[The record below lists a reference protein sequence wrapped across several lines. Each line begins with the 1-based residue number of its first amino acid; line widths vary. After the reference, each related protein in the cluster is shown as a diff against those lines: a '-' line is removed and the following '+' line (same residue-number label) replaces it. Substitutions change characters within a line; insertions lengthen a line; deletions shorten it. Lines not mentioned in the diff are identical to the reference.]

1 MSFKLCSFNY
11 SPVGFAV
18 LAALTATPALADD
31 AESSLVE
38 ANIERITVTG
48 RTFNDYKV
56 GVASGAMRGDID
68 LMDTPQSVAVIP
80 DFVTD
85 EQLATNLS
93 EVLVNDS
100 SVTSGSEKWNR
111 QVFNIRGFE
120 LSSGSGYLINGQQ
133 QWSHYVQPIETLQQ
147 VEVLKGPSSM
157 LYGQSGPGG
166 LINMVTK
173 KPTYDTLFNLGFDT
187 DEHGSTRFQLDAGG
201 SLNEAQTIRYRTV
214 LVKQDTQYWRTYF
227 GENGQDDTN
236 QERDRWLGYLNLE
249 FDITDDLMLSL
260 KYDHTQD
267 KTGIDRGGWL
277 NSDGELIGGRD
288 IIWDMPWAFTD
299 NTISNLGAELTY
311 HLSDDWQVKAGYN
324 DQQFNR
330 QRLDS
335 SPSLLKGSEDPFTDG
350 YTISPFDRYDDWQH
364 KTGFIDF
371 TGIVNTG
378 NVEHQLLIGA
388 NMLDYYYGQLK
399 ESGKK
404 NQPVM
409 PGQPLP
415 KPDLDYHNDPDGKY
429 ESDYKHYGFY
439 IQDLMTINQ
448 QWQLLAGVRYDEQ
461 KKDGKGNN
469 SYAVSP
475 KFGVI
480 YSPAENGSIYFNYS
494 KSFTPQGM
502 VNDPDDVNDQMNLD
516 PEYGEQY
523 EIGTKWELFDGSLL
537 LTGAV
542 FDITV
547 SNVTVTQDLEVIPT
561 SGDKTITTQSGE
573 QRHKGFEMGAQGQ
586 LSDKWFMTGSMM
598 YLDAEYQRPEE
609 DRLNG
614 KTPVDAP
621 EWSANIWT
629 RYEMTEDLAFNFGA
643 VYVGERFANTDNTI
657 TKDAYVRFD
666 VGAAY
671 TMDLMGSDVSVRLN
685 VKNLFD
691 TDYLAGGT
699 NTDVTVGEGRH
710 FGLALEA
717 KF

>member
-1 MSFKLCSFNY
+1 MSLKGFSFNY
-11 SPVGFAV
+11 STIGLAV
-18 LAALTATPALADD
+18 LAGLASLPAVAEDA
-31 AESSLVE
+31 AESVVT

-68 LMDTPQSVAVIP
+68 LMDTPQSVTIIP

-100 SVTSGSEKWNR
+100 SVTGGSEKWNR

-120 LSSGSGYLINGQQ
+120 LSSGSGFLINGQQ

-173 KPTYDTLFNLGFDT
+173 KPTYDTFFDVGFDT
-187 DEHGSTRFQLDAGG
+187 DEHGSTRYQIDAGG
-201 SLNEAQTIRYRTV
+201 SLNEDQTIRYRSV
-214 LVKQDTQYWRTYF
+214 LVKQDTTYWREY
-227 GENGQDDTN
+227 QDGSN

-249 FDITDDLMLSL
+249 FDITDDLLLSL

-277 NSDGELIGGRD
+277 NSDGELIGGKD

-299 NTISNLGAELTY
+299 NTVSNLGAELTY
-311 HLSDDWQVKAGYN
+311 HISDDWKVKAGYN

-335 SPSLLKGSEDPFTDG
+335 SPSLAKGSEDPFKDG

-371 TGIVNTG
+371 TGDFSTG
-378 NVEHQLLIGA
+378 DIDHQFLIGA

-399 ESGKK
+399 DAGDK
-404 NQPVM
+404 NQIVM
-409 PGQPLP
+409 PGQPMP
-415 KPDLDYHNDPDGKY
+415 KPDLDYHRDGTLY
-429 ESDYKHYGFY
+429 ESEYKHYGFY
-439 IQDLMTINQ
+439 IQDLVTLND

-461 KKDGKGNN
+461 KKDGAGNN

-480 YSPAENGSIYFNYS
+480 YSPAENGSIYVNYS
-494 KSFTPQGM
+494 KSFTPQGI
-502 VNDPDDVNDQMNLD
+502 VNDEDDVNNGMNLD

-547 SNVTVTQDLEVIPT
+547 SNVTVTQDLEVPNEE
-561 SGDKTITTQSGE
+561 GDKTITNQSGE

-586 LSDKWFMTGSMM
+586 VSDSWFVTGSMM
-598 YLDAEYQRPEE
+598 YLDAVY
-609 DRLNG
+609 DTADALDG

-629 RYEMTEDLAFNFGA
+629 RYEVTEALAFNFGA
-643 VYVGERFANTDNTI
+643 VYVGERFANTQNTI
-657 TKDAYVRFD
+657 SKDSYVRFD
-666 VGAAY
+666 MGAAY
-671 TMDLMGSDVSVRLN
+671 SMDVMGSDVSVRLN

>member
-1 MSFKLCSFNY
+1 MSFKLGSFNY

-18 LAALTATPALADD
+18 LAALAAAPALADD

-56 GVASGAMRGDID
+56 GVASGAMRGNID

-100 SVTSGSEKWNR
+100 SVTGGSEKWNR

-120 LSSGSGYLINGQQ
+120 LSSGSGFLINGQQ

-173 KPTYDTLFNLGFDT
+173 KPTYDSMFELGFDT

-214 LVKQDTQYWRTYF
+214 LVKQDTQYWREY
-227 GENGQDDTN
+227 QDGTN

-330 QRLDS
+330 RRLDS
-335 SPSLLKGSEDPFTDG
+335 LPSLVKGSEDPFTDG

-399 ESGKK
+399 EAGEK

-415 KPDLDYHNDPDGKY
+415 KPDLDYHRDTTKY

-439 IQDLMTINQ
+439 IQDLMTLNE

-461 KKDGKGNN
+461 KKDGEGNN

-502 VNDPDDVNDQMNLD
+502 VNDPEDVNDKMNLE

-523 EIGTKWELFDGSLL
+523 EVGTKWELFDGSLL

-547 SNVTVTQDLEVIPT
+547 SNVTVTQDLDVIPT
-561 SGDKTITTQSGE
+561 SGDRTITTQSGE

-629 RYEMTEDLAFNFGA
+629 RYEMTEALALNFGA
-643 VYVGERFANTDNTI
+643 IYVGERFANTDNTI
-657 TKDAYVRFD
+657 SKDAYVRFD
-666 VGAAY
+666 IGAAY
-671 TMDLMGSDVSVRLN
+671 TMDVMGSDVSVRLN

-710 FGLALEA
+710 FGLALQA

>member
-1 MSFKLCSFNY
+1 MSVGTSFKFSR
-11 SPVGFAV
+11 VGLAIV
-18 LAALTATPALADD
+18 AALASSTAF
-31 AESSLVE
+31 AEE
-38 ANIERITVTG
+38 AASESQVTVDSNIERISVTG
-48 RTFNDYKV
+48 RSFNDYKV
-56 GVASGAMRGDID
+56 GSSSGAMRGDID
-68 LMDTPQSVAVIP
+68 IMDTPQSVAVIP

-100 SVTSGSEKWNR
+100 SVTGGSEKWNR

-120 LSSGSGYLINGQQ
+120 LDSGSGYLINGQQ

-173 KPTYDTLFNLGFDT
+173 KPTYENMFELGFDT
-187 DEHGSTRFQLDAGG
+187 DENGSTRFQLDAGG
-201 SLNEAQTIRYRTV
+201 SLNESETIRYRTV
-214 LVKQDTQYWRTYF
+214 LVKQDTKYWREY
-227 GENGQDDTN
+227 QDGTN

-249 FDITDDLMLSL
+249 FDITDDLLLSL

-277 NSDGELIGGRD
+277 DSSGDLIGGRD
-288 IIWDMPWAFTD
+288 LIWDQPWAFTD

-311 HLSDDWQVKAGYN
+311 NITDDWKVKAGYN

-335 SPSLLKGSEDPFTDG
+335 SPSYSEDALTDG
-350 YTISPFDRYDDWQH
+350 YKISPFDRYDDWQH
-364 KTGFIDF
+364 KTGYVDF
-371 TGIVNTG
+371 TGNFYTG
-378 NVEHQLLIGA
+378 DVEHQLLIGA
-388 NMLDYYYGQLK
+388 NMLDYYYGMLRVKGASEVVQV
-399 ESGKK
+399 G
-404 NQPVM
+404 QPVPN
-409 PGQPLP
+409 PG
-415 KPDLDYHNDPDGKY
+415 LDYHDDPDGKY
-429 ESDYKHYGFY
+429 ESEYKHYGFY
-439 IQDLMTINQ
+439 VQDLVTLND

-461 KKDGKGNN
+461 KKDGAGNN

-480 YSPAENGSIYFNYS
+480 YSPADNGSIYVNYS
-494 KSFTPQGM
+494 KSFTPQGS
-502 VNDPDDVNDQMNLD
+502 VNDENDINDKLNLD

-547 SNVTVTQDLEVIPT
+547 SNVTVTEQLETPI
-561 SGDKTITTQSGE
+561 GDKDTITTQSGE

-586 LSDKWFMTGSMM
+586 VSESWFMTGSMM
-598 YLDAEYQRPEE
+598 YLDAEYVRPES
-609 DRLNG
+609 DSLNG

-629 RYEMTEDLAFNFGA
+629 RYEMTDDLALNFGA
-643 VYVGERFANTDNTI
+643 IYVGERFANTDNTI
-657 TKDAYVRFD
+657 SKDGYVRFD
-666 VGAAY
+666 MGAAY
-671 TMDLMGSDVSVRLN
+671 TMDVMGSDVSVRVN

-691 TDYLAGGT
+691 KDYLAGGT
-699 NTDVTVGEGRH
+699 NTDVTVGQGRH
-710 FGLALEA
+710 FSLALEA

>member
-1 MSFKLCSFNY
+1 MSVGTSFKFSR
-11 SPVGFAV
+11 VGLAIV
-18 LAALTATPALADD
+18 AALASSTAFAEEAT
-31 AESSLVE
+31 AESNVKVDS
-38 ANIERITVTG
+38 NIERISVTG
-48 RTFNDYKV
+48 RSFNDYNA
-56 GVASGAMRGDID
+56 GSSSGAMRGDID
-68 LMDTPQSVAVIP
+68 ILDTPQSVTVIP

-100 SVTSGSEKWNR
+100 SVTGGSEKWNR

-120 LSSGSGYLINGQQ
+120 LSSGSGFLINGQQ

-173 KPTYDTLFNLGFDT
+173 KPTYETMLDIGFDT
-187 DEHGSTRFQLDAGG
+187 DENGSTRFQLDAGG
-201 SLNEAQTIRYRTV
+201 SLNEAETIRYRTV
-214 LVKQDTQYWRTYF
+214 LVKQDTTYWREY
-227 GENGQDDTN
+227 QDGTN

-277 NSDGELIGGRD
+277 DSSGDLIGGRD
-288 IIWDMPWAFTD
+288 IIWDQPWAFTD

-311 HLSDDWQVKAGYN
+311 HLSDDWKVKAGYN

-335 SPSLLKGSEDPFTDG
+335 SPSLISGSDDPFTDG
-350 YTISPFDRYDDWQH
+350 YYVSPFDRYDDWQH
-364 KTGFIDF
+364 KTGYVDF
-371 TGIVNTG
+371 TGNFYTG
-378 NVEHQLLIGA
+378 DIEHQLLIGA

-399 ESGKK
+399 DSGEKK
-404 NQPVM
+404 QVVM
-409 PGQPLP
+409 PGQPMP
-415 KPDLDYHNDPDGKY
+415 KPDLDYNRDETLY
-429 ESDYKHYGFY
+429 ESEYKHYGFY
-439 IQDLMTINQ
+439 VQDLVSITDE
-448 QWQLLAGVRYDEQ
+448 WQVLAGVRYDEQ
-461 KKDGKGNN
+461 KKEGAGNN

-480 YSPAENGSIYFNYS
+480 YSPADNGSIYVNYS
-494 KSFTPQGM
+494 KSFTPQGI
-502 VNDPDDVNDQMNLD
+502 VNDIDDVNDGKNLD

-547 SNVTVTQDLEVIPT
+547 SNVTVTEEIEGSSQ
-561 SGDKTITTQSGE
+561 TITTQSGE

-586 LSDKWFMTGSMM
+586 VSDSWFMTGSMM
-598 YLDAEYQRPEE
+598 YLDAEYLRPET
-609 DRLNG
+609 DSLNG

-621 EWSANIWT
+621 EWSANVWT
-629 RYEMTEDLAFNFGA
+629 RYEMTDDLALNFGA
-643 VYVGERFANTDNTI
+643 IYVGERFANTSNSI
-657 TKDAYVRFD
+657 SKDGYVRFD
-666 VGAAY
+666 MGAAY
-671 TMDLMGSDVSVRLN
+671 TMDVMGSDVSMRVN

-699 NTDVTVGEGRH
+699 NTDVTVGQGRH
-710 FGLALEA
+710 FSLALEA

>member
-1 MSFKLCSFNY
+1 MSVGTSFKFSRLGLAI
-11 SPVGFAV
+11 V
-18 LAALTATPALADD
+18 AALASSSALAED
-31 AESSLVE
+31 ASVDSAIVAEP
-38 ANIERITVTG
+38 NIERISVTG
-48 RTFNDYKV
+48 RSFNDYNV
-56 GVASGAMRGDID
+56 GSSSGAMRGDID
-68 LMDTPQSVAVIP
+68 ILDTPQSVTVIP

-100 SVTSGSEKWNR
+100 SVTGGSEKWNR

-120 LSSGSGYLINGQQ
+120 LSSGSGFLINGQQ

-173 KPTYDTLFNLGFDT
+173 KPTYETMLDIGFDT

-201 SLNEAQTIRYRTV
+201 SLNEAETIRYRTV
-214 LVKQDTQYWRTYF
+214 LVKQDTTYWREY
-227 GENGQDDTN
+227 QDGTN

-277 NSDGELIGGRD
+277 DSNGELIGGRD
-288 IIWDMPWAFTD
+288 IIWDQPWAFTD

-311 HLSDDWQVKAGYN
+311 HLTDDWKVKAGYN

-335 SPSLLKGSEDPFTDG
+335 SPSLISGSEDPFTDG
-350 YTISPFDRYDDWQH
+350 YYVSPFDRYDDWQH
-364 KTGFIDF
+364 KTGFVDF
-371 TGIVNTG
+371 TGNFYTG
-378 NVEHQLLIGA
+378 EIEHQLLIGA

-399 ESGKK
+399 ESGEK
-404 NQPVM
+404 NQVVM
-409 PGQPLP
+409 PGQPMP
-415 KPDLDYHNDPDGKY
+415 KPDLDYNRDQTKY
-429 ESDYKHYGFY
+429 ESEYKHYGFY
-439 IQDLMTINQ
+439 VQDLVTITDE
-448 QWQLLAGVRYDEQ
+448 WQVLAGVRYDEQ
-461 KKDGKGNN
+461 KKDGAGNN
-469 SYAVSP
+469 SYAMSP

-480 YSPAENGSIYFNYS
+480 YSPADNGSIYVNYS
-494 KSFTPQGM
+494 KSFTPQGI
-502 VNDPDDVNDQMNLD
+502 VNNVDDVNDGKNLD

-547 SNVTVTQDLEVIPT
+547 SNVTVTEEIEGSSQ
-561 SGDKTITTQSGE
+561 TITTQSGE

-586 LSDKWFMTGSMM
+586 VSDSWFMTGSMM
-598 YLDAEYQRPEE
+598 YLDAEYLRPET
-609 DRLNG
+609 DSLNG

-621 EWSANIWT
+621 EWSANVWT
-629 RYEMTEDLAFNFGA
+629 RYEMTDDLALNFGA
-643 VYVGERFANTDNTI
+643 IYVGERFANTSNTI
-657 TKDAYVRFD
+657 SKDGYVRFD
-666 VGAAY
+666 MGAAY
-671 TMDLMGSDVSVRLN
+671 TMDVMGSDVSVRVN

-691 TDYLAGGT
+691 KDYLAGGT

-710 FGLALEA
+710 FSLALEA